1 MTTRRKAL
9 EEDCHESRSA
19 QAGTS
24 LTEET
29 VINRDLARVMA
40 RPGD

>member
-9 EEDCHESRSA
+9 EEGYHESRRA
-19 QAGTS
+19 WAGTS

-29 VINRDLARVMA
+29 VINRDLARAMA
-40 RPGD
+40 MSGA